1 MACEELPDDLK
12 ILWKEAGR
20 DRPMFSPGQ
29 LRQETKKMPARRRKS
44 DVVGAAILAFFVAGY
59 TIIFFFVPNNAL
71 TLAGSIMSVLVCGAW
86 LIDILRKRARVVPDP
101 ADTDSVRFFRAELER
116 ARDNHRTL
124 VWRLAVLAPPFILWD
139 IGFARIFAK
148 AAWFIEPLMWFDCVI
163 LLAVF
168 ALAGPLKQLKLTRK
182 YRDKIDALDG
192 AIRSEGR

>member
-1 MACEELPDDLK
+1 
-12 ILWKEAGR
+12 
-20 DRPMFSPGQ
+20 
-29 LRQETKKMPARRRKS
+29 MPARRRKS